1 VTRAGTEQT
10 TSPVLPPGSGGG
22 TQSEGDLGE
31 APEASESIGTWEQF
45 PVCSPALE
53 AKMIT
58 CEVPENYGA

>member
-1 VTRAGTEQT
+1 VQE
-10 TSPVLPPGSGGG
+10 
-22 TQSEGDLGE
+22 E
-31 APEASESIGTWEQF
+31 AEASENVGSSEQF